1 MNARIRPPRRGPSC
15 PSDPPR
21 TQYWSTLSGYVALA
35 VVALSLFKIVTRTR
49 RVGDLWNLCSAV
61 LPFMLFS
68 ATVEFKMGRR
78 RKMAIFL
85 VITSVFSL
93 LAMRLAKGA
102 TATRL
107 LMREVPSNQLTRCCA
122 SALLAFLARA
132 AAHPIPLYYT
142 DGIVVQKTFR
152 WHGLDVDYSQAVI
165 MNVVGQVIAQDWAG
179 LAGSATGAGMQE
191 IMQWLSH

>member
-1 MNARIRPPRRGPSC
+1 MCIA
-15 PSDPPR
+15 
-21 TQYWSTLSGYVALA
+21 A
-35 VVALSLFKIVTRTR
+35 VALSLFKIATRTR
-49 RVGDLWNLCSAV
+49 RLGDLWNLCSSV

-132 AAHPIPLYYT
+132 ASHPTQLYYS
-142 DGIVVQKTFR
+142 DGIVVPKTFR
-152 WHGLDVDYSQAVI
+152 WYGLDINYSQAVM
-165 MNVVGQVIAQDWAG
+165 MNVVGQVIAQDWPG
-179 LAGSATGAGMQE
+179 LAGSATGAGMQD
-191 IMQWLSH
+191 IMLWLSH